1 MRRKTIA
8 DLREHL
14 FAQLELLA
22 DPKRKIDNR
31 RMRLAH
37 DFAGLIIDTAKVEVQ
52 FAAVLRGA
60 TDVPFIEA
68 QDPQHPSN
76 KPEKP
81 ALQPGDPIARAAQV
95 LTAGPS
101 PGHPW
106 RQGDRRR
113 A

>member
-1 MRRKTIA
+1 MKNIA

-14 FAQLELLA
+14 FGLIEALA
-22 DPKRKIDNR
+22 DPERKIDLR
-31 RMRLAH
+31 RVRLTH
-37 DFAGLIIDTAKVEVQ
+37 DLAERIIDTARVEVQ

-81 ALQPGDPIARAAQV
+81 ALQPADPMARAAQV

-101 PGHPW
+101 QAHPW
-106 RQGDRRR
+106 RQGDRKR